1 METGIIQ
8 VNLIDGGVFRV
19 HFANKKQK
27 KRIIFSLIK
36 NTEKISE
43 WSLLQSGIHS
53 TKDFET
59 IIKNR

>member
-8 VNLIDGGVFRV
+8 VNLIDSGVFRV
-19 HFANKKQK
+19 IFENKNQK
-27 KRIIFSLIK
+27 NIILLSLKENI
-36 NTEKISE
+36 EKISN
-43 WSLLQSGIHS
+43 WFLVKNGIHF